1 MSDGL
6 DATDLRLIDALR
18 EDGRL
23 SYAQLGRLVGLSG
36 PGVQDRLRRLEE
48 REVLTGYHATVNL
61 KAVGLG
67 VTAMVG
73 VHLSDS
79 ANQDVVD
86 DRLAACTA
94 IEHCWFVAGDESFVV
109 VVRCAD
115 TDELEKTIWQIRGI
129 EGVSRT
135 RTNVVLST
143 KWENRPVPLAA
154 LSGADDA

>member
-1 MSDGL
+1 MSEAL

-18 EDGRL
+18 EDGRA

-48 REVLTGYHATVNL
+48 REVLGRYRAEVNL

-67 VTAMVG
+67 VSALVG
-73 VHLSDS
+73 VYLSDS
-79 ANQDVVD
+79 ADQEVVD
-86 DRLAACTA
+86 NRLVECVA

-115 TDELEKTIWQIRGI
+115 VDELEKTIWQIRGI

-143 KWENRPVPLAA
+143 RWENRPVPLPTE
-154 LSGADDA
+154 D

>member
-1 MSDGL
+1 MSDAL
-6 DATDLRLIDALR
+6 DATDLHLIDALR
-18 EDGRL
+18 TDGRS

-48 REVLTGYHATVNL
+48 REVLSGYRAEVNL

-67 VTAMVG
+67 VSALVG
-73 VHLSDS
+73 VYLSDS

-86 DRLAACTA
+86 SHLAACVA

-115 TDELEKTIWQIRGI
+115 VDELEKTIWQVRGI

-135 RTNVVLST
+135 KTNVVLST
-143 KWENRPVPLAA
+143 RWENRPVPLPAA
-154 LSGADDA
+154 TDD

>member
-1 MSDGL
+1 M
-6 DATDLRLIDALR
+6 RLIGALR
-18 EDGRL
+18 EDGRQ

-48 REVLTGYHATVNL
+48 RDVITGYQASVNL
-61 KAVGLG
+61 KEVGLG
-67 VTAMVG
+67 ITALVG

-79 ANQDVVD
+79 ADQDVVD

-94 IEHCWFVAGDESFVV
+94 IEHCWFVAGEESFVV
-109 VVRCAD
+109 VVRCAT
-115 TDELEKTIWQIRGI
+115 TDDLEQTIWQVRGI

-143 KWENRPVPLAA
+143 RWENRPVPLTIAE
-154 LSGADDA
+154 GD